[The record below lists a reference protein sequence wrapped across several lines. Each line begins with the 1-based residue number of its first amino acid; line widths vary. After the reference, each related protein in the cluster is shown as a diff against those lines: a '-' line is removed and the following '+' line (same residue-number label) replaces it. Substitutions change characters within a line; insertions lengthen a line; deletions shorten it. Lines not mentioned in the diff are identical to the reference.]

1 MTQYE
6 KMTETPVERL
16 IVSLSIP
23 TIITMLVTN
32 IYNMADT
39 AFVGTLGNSATGAVG
54 IVFGFMAILQAFG
67 FMFGQGFQPVCGFNY
82 GAEKFERVKKGF
94 QRVLFLL

>member
-39 AFVGTLGNSATGAVG
+39 AFVGTLGNSAIDAVG

-67 FMFGQGFQPVCGFNY
+67 FMFGQSFQPVCGFNY

>member
-32 IYNMADT
+32 IYNMADI

-67 FMFGQGFQPVCGFNY
+67 FMFGQGF
-82 GAEKFERVKKGF
+82 R
-94 QRVLFLL
+94 RLFRS